1 MKKNEEMNR
10 EPMMSQSTSNIELDN
25 ESANASPATLYSNAG
40 MTKPAEIL
48 MNLILPTVA
57 DRLKYHQEKMKLKG
71 SDT

>member
-1 MKKNEEMNR
+1 MKKDAEMSN
-10 EPMMSQSTSNIELDN
+10 EPMMSQSTSNIELEN
-25 ESANASPATLYSNAG
+25 ESANTFPATLYSKAC

-48 MNLILPTVA
+48 MSLILPTVT